1 MGLKIP
7 YFSEHRDFKGMYA
20 SGQKINVRKLC
31 PFISQKEN
39 AILPLMCKMRWVL
52 NN

>member
-1 MGLKIP
+1 MGLEIS
-7 YFSEHRDFKGMYA
+7 YFLEYGDFKCMCA

-39 AILPLMCKMRWVL
+39 CKITFNV
-52 NN
+52 